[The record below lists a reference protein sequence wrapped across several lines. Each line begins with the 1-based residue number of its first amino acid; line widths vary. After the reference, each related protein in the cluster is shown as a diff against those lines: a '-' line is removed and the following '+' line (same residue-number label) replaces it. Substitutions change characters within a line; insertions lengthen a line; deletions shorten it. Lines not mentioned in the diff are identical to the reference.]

1 MSLSRRDFVRTLGLG
16 GAGAL
21 GSSLLDGHTATAGRR
36 PVEALQ
42 RMNRRYDAG
51 FINLSSNTSSRGPSE
66 AVLDVLHE
74 RISAGLGRYP
84 ENVGLLTDAIA
95 EREGAEP
102 ENILLSTG
110 SGEILNGAVRAF
122 VTSTRPL
129 VNGSPSYET
138 PVRTARELEL
148 PVRLVPL
155 DEAQRLDLDAMA
167 DAAAG
172 AGLVYVCN
180 PNNPTGMA
188 QSETAIAAFVQ
199 KVQAASPDA
208 VILID
213 EAYIEFAKDPA
224 VRTAAPLALAS
235 PGVVITRTFSKI
247 YALAGLR
254 MGYAVGQPETLDA
267 LRVAARFGSV
277 TVLSAAAGIA
287 ALSDANRVDWEIGE
301 NHRVREFTLNAFREM
316 GYSVTDSQT
325 NFVWVNVRRPAKEF
339 RDTCFELGVLVGRD
353 FPPMEN
359 DHVRISLGSMDEM
372 HQAMD
377 IFRKVLVPSST
388 G

>member
-1 MSLSRRDFVRTLGLG
+1 MSLSRRDFVRTFGLG

-21 GSSLLDGHTATAGRR
+21 GSSLLGGRAAAAGHTSVA
-36 PVEALQ
+36 ALQ
-42 RMNRRYDAG
+42 PMNRRYDAG
-51 FINLSSNTSSRGPSE
+51 FINLSSNTSPRGPSE
-66 AVLDVLHE
+66 AALEVLHE

-95 EREGAEP
+95 EREGAQP

-138 PVRTARELEL
+138 PVRTARELDL
-148 PVRLVPL
+148 PVTLVPV

-167 DAAAG
+167 DAAQG
-172 AGLVYVCN
+172 AGLAYVCN

-188 QSETAIAAFVQ
+188 QSETAVTAFVQ
-199 KVQAASPDA
+199 KVKAASPDT

-213 EAYIEFAKDPA
+213 EAYIEFAKDPS
-224 VRTAAPLALAS
+224 VKTAASLALAS
-235 PGVVITRTFSKI
+235 PGVIITRTFSKI
-247 YALAGLR
+247 YAMAGLR
-254 MGYAVGQPETLDA
+254 MGYAIGQPETLDS
-267 LRVAARFGSV
+267 LRAASRYGSV

-339 RDTCFELGVLVGRD
+339 RDACFELDVLVGRD
-353 FPPMEN
+353 FPPMDK

-372 HQAMD
+372 RQAVEV
-377 IFRKVLVPSST
+377 FRKVLVPSST